1 MACKYFQ
8 RKSHN
13 FNIHAKFTVTDQLTN
28 TFKSKETLTQ
38 QLIKRQNVWILKLD
52 MIRLEVLTWDLVKS
66 KHNNYNKRLLSRI
79 RFVCTVCSCHVTYAF
94 ESESTLY
101 SCLNVKELLA

>member
-1 MACKYFQ
+1 MACKHFQ
-8 RKSHN
+8 QKRHN

-38 QLIKRQNVWILKLD
+38 QRIERENVWILKLD
-52 MIRLEVLTWDLVKS
+52 MMHLKVLTWDLVKS

-79 RFVCTVCSCHVTYAF
+79 RFVFHHCS
-94 ESESTLY
+94 
-101 SCLNVKELLA
+101 